1 MSYIEEHLIKKILDT
16 SVDHVPFDHVFIE
29 NIFPNDFYYE
39 LVKNLPNISQY
50 TSIKDT
56 GTVGQ
61 NYSSERY
68 IINFEQTTKFESVNF
83 TNLYNQLISA
93 LISKKLFNTVSN
105 LFIKSIKKRI
115 DNFSEKEKEKFGIK
129 NYNFDLRAAL
139 VKDLTKYS
147 LGAHTDSISKYI
159 TFLFYLPKDNST
171 EDIGTCL
178 FKPKKEKEKHN
189 FNSNHYT
196 KDETKELF
204 DEVKTCPFKKNSV
217 LIFPRDHMSFH
228 GVNKVN
234 INKKERDLL
243 LLNYYFKK
251 I

>member
-1 MSYIEEHLIKKILDT
+1 MNYIEEHLIKKILNT
-16 SVDHVPFDHVFIE
+16 TVDHMPFDHVFIE
-29 NIFPNDFYYE
+29 NIFPDDFYE
-39 LVKNLPNISQY
+39 KLVKNLPNLSEY
-50 TSIKDT
+50 TAIKDT

-68 IINFEQTTKFESVNF
+68 IINFEQNTKFENISF
-83 TNLYNQLISA
+83 TNLYNKLINV
-93 LISKKLFNTVSN
+93 LTSKKLFDTVSSH
-105 LFIKSIKKRI
+105 FIKSIKKRVE
-115 DNFSEKEKEKFGIK
+115 NFSEKEKEKFGLSNFK
-129 NYNFDLRAAL
+129 FDLRAAL

-159 TFLFYLPKDNST
+159 TFLFYLPKDNSIQN
-171 EDIGTCL
+171 IGTSL
-178 FKPKKEKEKHN
+178 FKPKKERENYN
-189 FNSNHYT
+189 FHSNHYT
-196 KDETKELF
+196 DEETKEIF
-204 DEVKTCPFKKNSV
+204 DEVKMCPFKQNSV
-217 LIFPRDHMSFH
+217 LIFPRHPMSFH